1 MNTNEAK
8 FILQA
13 RRPDGRDDAQALF
26 SEALAQAAR
35 DPVLTGWLAREQAF
49 DSAVVSRLRE
59 VGPPPGLRDA
69 ILAGA
74 RMQRR
79 TPWWQTGRTLAL
91 AASLTL
97 FFGLGV
103 FWNGLRSGPGAEQLA
118 LGVMAEMGSPEHAPL
133 ALGGRGALKTILAD
147 ARFRLAAGIPLD
159 FAALKAG
166 GCRSVTIA
174 GRELLEVC
182 FVREGVGE
190 MHLYIARRD
199 DFGDAGFEA
208 KPRFHEEGNLAAVT
222 WADSRLAYVMVS
234 DAGVDA
240 LHAVL

>member
-13 RRPDGRDDAQALF
+13 RRPDGRDDAQMPF
-26 SEALAQAAR
+26 SEALAQAGR
-35 DPVLTGWLAREQAF
+35 DPVLGGWLAREQAF
-49 DSAVVSRLRE
+49 DTAVAARLRE

-74 RMQRR
+74 RMQRSA
-79 TPWWQTGRTLAL
+79 PWWQSGRALAL
-91 AASLTL
+91 AASLTVL
-97 FFGLGV
+97 LGIGV
-103 FWNGLRSGPGAEQLA
+103 FWNALRTSPGAEQLA
-118 LGVMAEMGSPEHAPL
+118 QGVLAEVSSPEHAPL
-133 ALGGRGALKTILAD
+133 ALGGRGALKTILGD
-147 ARFRLAAGIPLD
+147 ASFRLVAGLPLD
-159 FAALKAG
+159 FDALKAS

-190 MHLYIARRD
+190 MHLYIARRE
-199 DFGDAGFEA
+199 DFGGAGFEA
-208 KPRFHEEGNLAAVT
+208 KPRFREEGNLAAVT
-222 WADSRLAYVMVS
+222 WADARLAYVMVS
-234 DAGVDA
+234 NAGMDA